1 MLIIKNVHIIDPLNQ
16 RNEINDIALDEDG
29 HISHIGQI
37 EPQEKDQVYDGT
49 NQICYPGFV
58 DIHVHFRDPGQTY
71 KEDIYTGSLAAAK
84 GGYTHVVCMA
94 NTVPVI
100 DSVESYLANQHKMD
114 KLAINVYQAAA
125 ISKAFKGEAITDM
138 EALKKVGVKMLT
150 DDGIPLKDPSFVKK
164 AMIEASRLNIPLS
177 FHEEDPYFIG
187 KAGVNDGIIS
197 QQLGFKGASQQAEI
211 EMIKRD
217 IELAR
222 ETKATINIQHIS
234 SLESLKLVKKAKM
247 EGLNIHAEACP
258 HHFTLT
264 EQAVLTHGS
273 LAKMNPPLRKEE
285 DRLAIC
291 EALKDGTIDIIAT
304 DHAPHSQEEKNRP
317 LLQAPSGILGLETAY
332 ALANE
337 ILVRNNYLDDTS
349 LIERMA
355 LNPGK
360 LVGIR
365 TALDIGAL
373 ANLVIVDPNQ
383 PWIVENFKSKSQ
395 NSPFLHRKMQGQV
408 MLTIAKGKIVYK
420 IENDI

>member
-234 SLESLKLVKKAKM
+234 SLES
-247 EGLNIHAEACP
+247 
-258 HHFTLT
+258 
-264 EQAVLTHGS
+264 
-273 LAKMNPPLRKEE
+273 
-285 DRLAIC
+285 
-291 EALKDGTIDIIAT
+291 
-304 DHAPHSQEEKNRP
+304 
-317 LLQAPSGILGLETAY
+317 
-332 ALANE
+332 
-337 ILVRNNYLDDTS
+337 
-349 LIERMA
+349 
-355 LNPGK
+355 
-360 LVGIR
+360 
-365 TALDIGAL
+365 
-373 ANLVIVDPNQ
+373 
-383 PWIVENFKSKSQ
+383 W
-395 NSPFLHRKMQGQV
+395 
-408 MLTIAKGKIVYK
+408 
-420 IENDI
+420 

>member
-1 MLIIKNVHIIDPLNQ
+1 
-16 RNEINDIALDEDG
+16 
-29 HISHIGQI
+29 
-37 EPQEKDQVYDGT
+37 
-49 NQICYPGFV
+49 
-58 DIHVHFRDPGQTY
+58 
-71 KEDIYTGSLAAAK
+71 
-84 GGYTHVVCMA
+84 
-94 NTVPVI
+94 
-100 DSVESYLANQHKMD
+100 
-114 KLAINVYQAAA
+114 
-125 ISKAFKGEAITDM
+125 
-138 EALKKVGVKMLT
+138 
-150 DDGIPLKDPSFVKK
+150 
-164 AMIEASRLNIPLS
+164 
-177 FHEEDPYFIG
+177 
-187 KAGVNDGIIS
+187 
-197 QQLGFKGASQQAEI
+197 
-211 EMIKRD
+211 MIKRD

-304 DHAPHSQEEKNRP
+304 DHAPHSLEEKNRP